1 MFSMQYRRYSVT
13 EGGTFFLLS
22 LYLYPSPCIAALQLN
37 HIPKSFQKGAC
48 CILSGPNLPEKPC
61 IEQGRAEKEAWE
73 ETAVRHRL
81 WKSLLRLVPADA
93 SPRRERGDRGL
104 QIKKIGFGMHCCCQ
118 IHSLQQSPP
127 FPPSSFAS
135 FHPPP
140 TPPVFCA
147 GGVGSHHDKDFWYHH
162 ISVLLTMLLEH
173 LFQLVWTAF
182 LD

>member
-1 MFSMQYRRYSVT
+1 MQYRRYSVT

-61 IEQGRAEKEAWE
+61 IEQERAEKEAWE

-93 SPRRERGDRGL
+93 SPRRERGDKGAADKEDRIRHAL
-104 QIKKIGFGMHCCCQ
+104 
-118 IHSLQQSPP
+118 LLPDP
-127 FPPSSFAS
+127 FPPAASPIPPIQFCLIPPSS
-135 FHPPP
+135 HP
-140 TPPVFCA
+140 TCLLCRW
-147 GGVGSHHDKDFWYHH
+147 GGQPS
-162 ISVLLTMLLEH
+162 
-173 LFQLVWTAF
+173 
-182 LD
+182 